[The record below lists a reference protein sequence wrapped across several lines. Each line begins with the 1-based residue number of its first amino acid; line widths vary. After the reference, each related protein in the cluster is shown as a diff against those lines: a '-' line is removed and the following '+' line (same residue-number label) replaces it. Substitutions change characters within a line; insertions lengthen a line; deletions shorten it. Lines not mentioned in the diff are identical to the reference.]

1 MTPKEFV
8 KEYLPYALASEKQT
22 GISAVFTLAQAA
34 LESGWGESAPH
45 YNFFGVKARKDTP
58 MSKKQTIITTE
69 YLKKKGVKFPAVLSE
84 TPIGNGVYKYRVMDW
99 FMAYENATEAFD
111 DHGDFFY
118 RNKRY
123 VEALKHKGDPYKFA
137 EMIAAAGYATSPT
150 YADKL
155 KKVIRMIEK
164 EMP

>member
-8 KEYLPYALASEKQT
+8 KEYLPYAQASEKKT
-22 GISAVFTLAQAA
+22 GIKAVFTLGQAA

-123 VEALKHKGDPYKFA
+123 VEALKHKGDPYRFA
-137 EMIAAAGYATSPT
+137 EEIAKAGYATGT
-150 YADKL
+150 EYAKQL
-155 KKVIRMIEK
+155 KSVIKMVEGYMK
-164 EMP
+164 